1 MSLESGILGAFFN
14 VDNWAKDILVNNLN
28 YPSVKEVNDIM
39 YCEEN
44 PAVMKADLLWAP
56 DNKKYDKYPVILNI
70 HGGGWIIGDKRNSR
84 GMCLQFAD
92 SGVFVVNMNY
102 GMPKKAN
109 PLFDSHD
116 PEICHSNDYLWPY
129 PVKCAFAALQWI
141 KDNAEKYNLDIDQVY
156 VSGDSAGSNIAA
168 VTQTASNN
176 PAYAAEMGLGDAP
189 LKIAGSLLFCG
200 FYDTTTFWGLPMNK
214 IPVARS
220 MMQDLFDKKDPTTD
234 PLYKTVNPIPYF
246 TKDIG
251 NTLIISGK
259 FDPMTHGQSDM
270 VEARLKEIGVN
281 VDRYIATGP
290 LSLHDFQILSFTPGS
305 HNAMMYVAKWLDK
318 VLK

>member
-1 MSLESGILGAFFN
+1 MSLESGVLGYLFN
-14 VDNWAKDILVNNLN
+14 LDNWAKDILVNNLN

-200 FYDTTTFWGLPMNK
+200 FYDTTTF
-214 IPVARS
+214 
-220 MMQDLFDKKDPTTD
+220 
-234 PLYKTVNPIPYF
+234 
-246 TKDIG
+246 
-251 NTLIISGK
+251 
-259 FDPMTHGQSDM
+259 
-270 VEARLKEIGVN
+270 
-281 VDRYIATGP
+281 
-290 LSLHDFQILSFTPGS
+290 
-305 HNAMMYVAKWLDK
+305 
-318 VLK
+318 

>member
-246 TKDIG
+246 NTDIG
-251 NTLIISGK
+251 NTLII
-259 FDPMTHGQSDM
+259 
-270 VEARLKEIGVN
+270 
-281 VDRYIATGP
+281 
-290 LSLHDFQILSFTPGS
+290 
-305 HNAMMYVAKWLDK
+305 
-318 VLK
+318 

>member
-1 MSLESGILGAFFN
+1 MSLESGLLGAIFN
-14 VDNWAKDILVNNLN
+14 ADNWAKDILVNNLN
-28 YPSVKEVNDIM
+28 YPSVKEVNDVV

-44 PAVMKADLLWAP
+44 PAVMKADLLWNP
-56 DNKKYDKYPVILNI
+56 DSKKYAKYPVILNI

-116 PEICHSNDYLWPY
+116 PEVCHSNDYLWPY

-141 KDNAEKYNLDIDQVY
+141 KDNAEKYNLDLDQVY
-156 VSGDSAGSNIAA
+156 VAGDSAGSNIAA
-168 VTQTASNN
+168 VTHTASAN
-176 PAYAAEMGLGDAP
+176 PDYANEMGVGEAP
-189 LKIAGSLLFCG
+189 LNVAGSLLFCG

-220 MMQDLFDKKDPTTD
+220 MMQDLFNTKDPTKD

-246 TKDIG
+246 TKDMG
-251 NTLIISGK
+251 KALIISGTN
-259 FDPMTHGQSDM
+259 DVMTHGQSDM
-270 VEARLKEIGVN
+270 VEKRMKELGVD
-281 VDRYIATGP
+281 VDRFNSSGP
-290 LSLHDFQILSFTPGS
+290 LSLHDYQILSFTPGS
-305 HNAMMYVAKWLDK
+305 HNAMQYVAKWLDGAIG
-318 VLK
+318 

>member
-1 MSLESGILGAFFN
+1 MSLESGLLGAIFN

-28 YPSVKEVNDIM
+28 YPSVKEVNDVV

-44 PAVMKADLLWAP
+44 PAVMKADLLWNP
-56 DNKKYDKYPVILNI
+56 DSKKYAKYPVILNI

-116 PEICHSNDYLWPY
+116 PEVCHSNDYLWPY

-141 KDNAEKYNLDIDQVY
+141 KDNAEKYNLDLDQVY
-156 VSGDSAGSNIAA
+156 VAGDSAGSNIAA
-168 VTQTASNN
+168 VTHTASAN
-176 PAYAAEMGLGDAP
+176 PDYANEMGVGDAP
-189 LKIAGSLLFCG
+189 LKVAGSLLFCG

-220 MMQDLFDKKDPTTD
+220 MMQDLFNTKDPTKD

-246 TKDIG
+246 TKDMG
-251 NTLIISGK
+251 KALIISGTN
-259 FDPMTHGQSDM
+259 DVMTHGQSDM
-270 VEARLKEIGVN
+270 VEKRMKELGVD
-281 VDRYIATGP
+281 VDRFNSSGP
-290 LSLHDFQILSFTPGS
+290 LSLHDYQILSFTPGS
-305 HNAMMYVAKWLDK
+305 HNAMQYVAKWLDGAIG
-318 VLK
+318 

>member
-1 MSLESGILGAFFN
+1 MSLESGLLGALFN

-28 YPSVKEVNDIM
+28 YPSVKEVNDVV

-44 PAVMKADLLWAP
+44 PAVMKADLLWNP
-56 DNKKYDKYPVILNI
+56 HSKKYDKYPVILNI

-109 PLFDSHD
+109 PFFDSHD

-129 PVKCAFAALQWI
+129 PVKCAFAGLQWI
-141 KDNAEKYNLDIDQVY
+141 KDNAEKYNLDVDQVY

-168 VTQTASNN
+168 VTHTASAN
-176 PAYAAEMGLGDAP
+176 PDYANEMGLGEAP
-189 LKIAGSLLFCG
+189 LKVAGSLLFCG

-220 MMQDLFDKKDPTTD
+220 MMQDLFNTKDPTKE

-246 TKDIG
+246 TKDMG
-251 NTLIISGK
+251 KVLIISGTN
-259 FDPMTHGQSDM
+259 DVMTHGQSDM
-270 VEARLKEIGVN
+270 VEKRMKELGVN
-281 VDRYIATGP
+281 VDRFNSNGP
-290 LSLHDFQILSFTPGS
+290 LSLHDYQILSFTPGS
-305 HNAMMYVAKWLDK
+305 HNAMQYVAAWLNTAIG
-318 VLK
+318 